1 MVNIMRMK
9 LKANSRQCVKL
20 RKEKIIKNKLL
31 IDSLGGKTRQDWK
44 IVKEVKKNGEDLRK
58 KLSEKNQKKVNR
70 LTEKYELKYEIVDEL
85 TKDEQEK
92 YGMVEIFNN
101 KVGLSKEK
109 LREPEIV
116 GEGIVLS
123 EEELNVLALGPKFC
137 VRKKLSME
145 EFDTELEE
153 CIAKIR
159 WEMMG
164 EEIDKKKQKKD
175 DANIAIMAILD
186 DEEKEEVREHEEAKE
201 AKLRQVYNVEEN
213 SWNYGRKRATDL
225 KGNTMVI
232 LPGQSKDFQV
242 EANFEMLRTEI
253 RACFKNYTTKNCNEK
268 GDQESNLSRGEMGGL
283 KKLKKC
289 YKSGEL
295 AIKSTD
301 KSGRFAV
308 MSQENYI
315 TGGGKHT
322 QKAEEIDL
330 ETIKQTQKELK
341 METLA

>member
-1 MVNIMRMK
+1 
-9 LKANSRQCVKL
+9 
-20 RKEKIIKNKLL
+20 
-31 IDSLGGKTRQDWK
+31 
-44 IVKEVKKNGEDLRK
+44 
-58 KLSEKNQKKVNR
+58 
-70 LTEKYELKYEIVDEL
+70 
-85 TKDEQEK
+85 
-92 YGMVEIFNN
+92 
-101 KVGLSKEK
+101 
-109 LREPEIV
+109 
-116 GEGIVLS
+116 
-123 EEELNVLALGPKFC
+123 
-137 VRKKLSME
+137 ME

-159 WEMMG
+159 WDMMG

-253 RACFKNYTTKNCNEK
+253 RACFKNYMTKNCNEK
-268 GDQESNLSRGEMGGL
+268 GDQDSNLSRGEINSQ
-283 KKLKKC
+283 KC

-295 AIKSTD
+295 AIMSTD

-315 TGGGKHT
+315 TAGGKHT